1 MSSRSQNLRLQSAL
15 LLPTLIPVV
24 VFSVLPIGYGIFL
37 AFTNAQAGNN
47 LQFEITGIEN
57 FQRLLGDTPFL
68 ESIQVGLLW
77 AIGVTGIGLILSMGF
92 ALLLNGDFPG
102 RTIFRSLAII
112 PWAVPPVV
120 IALMWLLVYEPTSG
134 LLNSVLRSTGTID
147 KNISWLIQPG
157 FALPA
162 AVIVGVWAALPQTTL
177 VILAALQSVPKEL
190 EEAASMDRAS
200 VFAKFRVVT
209 WPSIRRIVYAIATL
223 DFISAFNNFSLVFIL
238 TDGAPGGAI
247 RLPAIFAYQ
256 QAFQYGDYG
265 YSAAVGVAMILVLS
279 VSIILA
285 FRVVVQGGGK
295 SND

>member
-1 MSSRSQNLRLQSAL
+1 MTRRAGTVGMQSAL
-15 LLPTLIPVV
+15 LIPTLVPVV
-24 VFSVLPIGYGIFL
+24 VFSILPIGYGIFL
-37 AFTNAQAGNN
+37 AFTNARAGNN
-47 LQFEITGIEN
+47 LQFEVTGLEN
-57 FQRLLGDTPFL
+57 FARLLTDEPFL
-68 ESIQVGLLW
+68 GSLQVGLIW
-77 AIGVTGIGLILSMGF
+77 ATGVTLIGLLLSLGF
-92 ALLLNGDFPG
+92 AILLNGDFPG

-120 IALMWLLVYEPTSG
+120 IALIWLLVYEPTSG
-134 LLNSVLRSTGTID
+134 LLNSVLKSSGVIE

-162 AVIVGVWAALPQTTL
+162 AVLVGVWAALPQTTL

-200 VFAKFRVVT
+200 VFGVFRVAT
-209 WPSIRRIVYAIATL
+209 WPSIRRIVLAIVAL

-238 TDGAPGGAI
+238 TDGAPGGAV

-265 YSAAVGVAMILVLS
+265 YAAAVGVAMILILS
-279 VSIILA
+279 VTIVLA
-285 FRVVVQGGGK
+285 FRVVSQGAGK
-295 SND
+295 SNV

>member
-1 MSSRSQNLRLQSAL
+1 MTRRAGVVGMQSAL
-15 LLPTLIPVV
+15 LVPTLVPVV
-24 VFSVLPIGYGIFL
+24 IFSILPIGYGIFL
-37 AFTNAQAGNN
+37 AFTNARAGNN
-47 LQFEITGIEN
+47 LQFEVSGVEN
-57 FQRLLGDTPFL
+57 FARLLTDQPFL
-68 ESIQVGLLW
+68 ESLQVGLIW
-77 AIGVTGIGLILSMGF
+77 ATGVTVIGLLLSLGF

-134 LLNSVLRSTGTID
+134 LLNSVLKSSGVIE

-162 AVIVGVWAALPQTTL
+162 AVVVGVWAALPQTTL

-200 VFAKFRVVT
+200 VFGVFRVAT
-209 WPSIRRIVYAIATL
+209 WPSIRRIVLAIVTL

-238 TDGAPGGAI
+238 TDGAPGGAV

-265 YSAAVGVAMILVLS
+265 YAAAVGVAMILILS
-279 VSIILA
+279 VTIVLA
-285 FRVVVQGGGK
+285 FRVVSQGEGK
-295 SND
+295 SNV

>member
-24 VFSVLPIGYGIFL
+24 VFSILPIGYGIFL
-37 AFTNAQAGNN
+37 AFTNARAGNN

-102 RTIFRSLAII
+102 RSIFRSLAII

-265 YSAAVGVAMILVLS
+265 YSAAVGLAMILVLS

>member
-1 MSSRSQNLRLQSAL
+1 MGTQSVL
-15 LLPTLIPVV
+15 LIPTLVPVV
-24 VFSVLPIGYGIFL
+24 IFSILPIGYGIFL
-37 AFTNAQAGNN
+37 AFTNARAGNN
-47 LQFEITGIEN
+47 LQFEVTGFEN
-57 FQRLLGDTPFL
+57 FARLLADGPFL
-68 ESIQVGLLW
+68 ESIQVGLIW
-77 AIGVTGIGLILSMGF
+77 ATGVTVIGLLLSLGF

-102 RTIFRSLAII
+102 RTMFRSLAIV

-120 IALMWLLVYEPTSG
+120 IALMWLLVYDPTSG
-134 LLNSVLRSTGTID
+134 LLNSVLTSSGVIE

-162 AVIVGVWAALPQTTL
+162 AVVVGVWAALPQTTL

-200 VFAKFRVVT
+200 VFGVFRVAT
-209 WPSIRRIVYAIATL
+209 WPSIRRIVLAIVTL

-238 TDGAPGGAI
+238 TDGAPGGAV

-265 YSAAVGVAMILVLS
+265 YAAAVGVAMILILS
-279 VSIILA
+279 VTIVLA
-285 FRVVVQGGGK
+285 FRVVSQGEGK
-295 SND
+295 ANV

>member
-1 MSSRSQNLRLQSAL
+1 MTRRSGGMGTQSVL
-15 LLPTLIPVV
+15 LIPTLVPVV
-24 VFSVLPIGYGIFL
+24 IFSILPIGYGIFL
-37 AFTNAQAGNN
+37 AFTNARAGNN
-47 LQFEITGIEN
+47 LQFEVTGFEN
-57 FQRLLGDTPFL
+57 FARLLADGPFL
-68 ESIQVGLLW
+68 ESIQVGLIW
-77 AIGVTGIGLILSMGF
+77 ATGVTVIGLLLSLGF

-102 RTIFRSLAII
+102 RTMFRSLAIV

-120 IALMWLLVYEPTSG
+120 IALMWLLVYDPTSG
-134 LLNSVLRSTGTID
+134 LLNSVLTSSGVIE

-162 AVIVGVWAALPQTTL
+162 AVVVGVWAALPQTTL

-200 VFAKFRVVT
+200 VFGVFRVAT
-209 WPSIRRIVYAIATL
+209 WPSIRRIVLAIVTL

-238 TDGAPGGAI
+238 TDGAPGGAV

-265 YSAAVGVAMILVLS
+265 YAAAVGVAMILILS
-279 VSIILA
+279 VTIVLA
-285 FRVVVQGGGK
+285 FRVVSQGEGK
-295 SND
+295 ANV

>member
-1 MSSRSQNLRLQSAL
+1 MTRRAGVVGMQSAL
-15 LLPTLIPVV
+15 LIPTLVPVV
-24 VFSVLPIGYGIFL
+24 IFSVLPIGYGIFL
-37 AFTNAQAGNN
+37 AFTNARAGNN
-47 LQFEITGIEN
+47 LQFEVTGVEN
-57 FQRLLGDTPFL
+57 FARLLTDQPFL
-68 ESIQVGLLW
+68 ESLQVGLIW
-77 AIGVTGIGLILSMGF
+77 ATGVTVIGLLLSLGF

-134 LLNSVLRSTGTID
+134 LLNSVLKSSGVIE

-162 AVIVGVWAALPQTTL
+162 AVVVGVWAALPQTTL

-200 VFAKFRVVT
+200 VFGVFRVAT
-209 WPSIRRIVYAIATL
+209 WPSIRRIVLAIVTL

-238 TDGAPGGAI
+238 TDGAPGGAV

-265 YSAAVGVAMILVLS
+265 YAAAVGVAMILILS
-279 VSIILA
+279 VTIVLA
-285 FRVVVQGGGK
+285 FRVVSQGEGK
-295 SND
+295 ANV

>member
-1 MSSRSQNLRLQSAL
+1 MTRRAGVAGMQSAL
-15 LLPTLIPVV
+15 LIPTLVPVV
-24 VFSVLPIGYGIFL
+24 IFSILPIGYGIFL
-37 AFTNAQAGNN
+37 AFTNARAGNN
-47 LQFEITGIEN
+47 LQFEVTGVEN
-57 FQRLLGDTPFL
+57 FARLLTDQPFL
-68 ESIQVGLLW
+68 ESLQVGLIW
-77 AIGVTGIGLILSMGF
+77 ATGVTVIGLLLSLGF

-134 LLNSVLRSTGTID
+134 LLNSVLKSSGVIE

-162 AVIVGVWAALPQTTL
+162 AVVVGVWAALPQTTL

-200 VFAKFRVVT
+200 VFGVFRVAT
-209 WPSIRRIVYAIATL
+209 WPSIRRIVLAIVTL

-238 TDGAPGGAI
+238 TDGAPGGAV

-265 YSAAVGVAMILVLS
+265 YAAAVGVAMILILS
-279 VSIILA
+279 VTIVLA
-285 FRVVVQGGGK
+285 FRVVSQGEGK
-295 SND
+295 SNV

>member
-1 MSSRSQNLRLQSAL
+1 MTRRAGVVGMQTAL
-15 LLPTLIPVV
+15 LIPTLVPVV
-24 VFSVLPIGYGIFL
+24 IFSILPIGYGIFL
-37 AFTNAQAGNN
+37 AFTNARAGNN
-47 LQFEITGIEN
+47 LQFEVTGVEN
-57 FQRLLGDTPFL
+57 FARLLTDQPFL
-68 ESIQVGLLW
+68 ESLQVGLIW
-77 AIGVTGIGLILSMGF
+77 ATGVTVIGLLLSLGF

-134 LLNSVLRSTGTID
+134 LLNSVLKSSGVIE

-162 AVIVGVWAALPQTTL
+162 AVVVGVWAALPQTTL

-200 VFAKFRVVT
+200 VFGVFRVAT
-209 WPSIRRIVYAIATL
+209 WPSIRRIVLAIVTL

-238 TDGAPGGAI
+238 TDGAPGGAV

-265 YSAAVGVAMILVLS
+265 YAAAVGVAMILILS
-279 VSIILA
+279 VTIVLA
-285 FRVVVQGGGK
+285 FRVVSQGEGK
-295 SND
+295 SNV

>member
-1 MSSRSQNLRLQSAL
+1 MTRRAGVAGMQSAL
-15 LLPTLIPVV
+15 LIPTLVPVV
-24 VFSVLPIGYGIFL
+24 IFSILPIGYGIFL
-37 AFTNAQAGNN
+37 AFTNARAGNN
-47 LQFEITGIEN
+47 LQFEVTGVEN
-57 FQRLLGDTPFL
+57 FARLLTDQPFL
-68 ESIQVGLLW
+68 ESLQVGLIW
-77 AIGVTGIGLILSMGF
+77 ATGVTVIGLLLSLGF

-134 LLNSVLRSTGTID
+134 LLNSVLKSSGVIE

-162 AVIVGVWAALPQTTL
+162 AVVVGVWAALPQTTL

-200 VFAKFRVVT
+200 MFGVFRVAT
-209 WPSIRRIVYAIATL
+209 WPSIRRIVLAIVTL

-238 TDGAPGGAI
+238 TDGAPGGAV

-265 YSAAVGVAMILVLS
+265 YAAAVGVAMILILS
-279 VSIILA
+279 VTIVLA
-285 FRVVVQGGGK
+285 FRVVSQGEGK
-295 SND
+295 SNV

>member
-37 AFTNAQAGNN
+37 AFTNARAGNN

-102 RTIFRSLAII
+102 RSIFRSLAII

>member
-15 LLPTLIPVV
+15 LLPTLIPVA

-37 AFTNAQAGNN
+37 AFTNARAGNN

-68 ESIQVGLLW
+68 ESIQVGLFW

-102 RTIFRSLAII
+102 RSIFRSLAII

-134 LLNSVLRSTGTID
+134 LLNSVLKSTGTID

>member
-1 MSSRSQNLRLQSAL
+1 MTRRAGVAGMQSAL
-15 LLPTLIPVV
+15 LIPTLVPVV
-24 VFSVLPIGYGIFL
+24 IFSILPIGYGIFL
-37 AFTNAQAGNN
+37 AFTNARAGNN
-47 LQFEITGIEN
+47 LQFEVTGVEN
-57 FQRLLGDTPFL
+57 FARLLTDQPFL
-68 ESIQVGLLW
+68 ESLQVGLIW
-77 AIGVTGIGLILSMGF
+77 ATGVTVIGLLLSLGF

-134 LLNSVLRSTGTID
+134 LLNSVLKSSGVIE

-162 AVIVGVWAALPQTTL
+162 AVVVGVWAALPQTTL

-200 VFAKFRVVT
+200 MFGVFRVAT
-209 WPSIRRIVYAIATL
+209 WPSIRRIVLAIVTL

-238 TDGAPGGAI
+238 TDGAPGGAV

-265 YSAAVGVAMILVLS
+265 YSAAVGVAMILILS
-279 VSIILA
+279 VTIVLA
-285 FRVVVQGGGK
+285 FRVVSQGEGK
-295 SND
+295 SNV

>member
-1 MSSRSQNLRLQSAL
+1 MTRRSGGMGTQSVL
-15 LLPTLIPVV
+15 LVPTLVPVV
-24 VFSVLPIGYGIFL
+24 IFSILPIGYGIFL
-37 AFTNAQAGNN
+37 AFTNARAGNN
-47 LQFEITGIEN
+47 LQFEVTGFEN
-57 FQRLLGDTPFL
+57 FARLLADGPFL
-68 ESIQVGLLW
+68 ESIQVGLIW
-77 AIGVTGIGLILSMGF
+77 ATGVTVIGLLLSLGF

-102 RTIFRSLAII
+102 RTMFRSLAIV

-120 IALMWLLVYEPTSG
+120 IALMWLLVYDPTSG
-134 LLNSVLRSTGTID
+134 LLNSVLTSSGVIE

-162 AVIVGVWAALPQTTL
+162 AVVVGVWAALPQTTL

-200 VFAKFRVVT
+200 VFGVFRVAT
-209 WPSIRRIVYAIATL
+209 WPSIRRIVLAIVTL

-238 TDGAPGGAI
+238 TDGAPGGAV

-265 YSAAVGVAMILVLS
+265 YAAAVGVAMILILS
-279 VSIILA
+279 VTIVLA
-285 FRVVVQGGGK
+285 FRVVSQGEGK
-295 SND
+295 ANV

>member
-37 AFTNAQAGNN
+37 AFTNARAGNN

-102 RTIFRSLAII
+102 RSIFRSLAII

-134 LLNSVLRSTGTID
+134 LLNSVLKSTGTID

>member
-1 MSSRSQNLRLQSAL
+1 MTRRAGVVGMQSAL
-15 LLPTLIPVV
+15 LIPTLVPVV
-24 VFSVLPIGYGIFL
+24 IFSILPIGYGIFL
-37 AFTNAQAGNN
+37 AFTNARAGNN
-47 LQFEITGIEN
+47 LQFEVTGVEN
-57 FQRLLGDTPFL
+57 FARLLTDQPFL
-68 ESIQVGLLW
+68 ESLQVGLIW
-77 AIGVTGIGLILSMGF
+77 ATGVTVIGLLLSLGF

-134 LLNSVLRSTGTID
+134 LLNSVLKSSGVIE

-162 AVIVGVWAALPQTTL
+162 AVVVGVWAALPQTTL

-200 VFAKFRVVT
+200 VFGVFRVAT
-209 WPSIRRIVYAIATL
+209 WPSIRRIVLAIVTL

-238 TDGAPGGAI
+238 TDGAPGGAV

-265 YSAAVGVAMILVLS
+265 YAAAVGVAMILILS
-279 VSIILA
+279 VTIVLA
-285 FRVVVQGGGK
+285 FRVVSQGEGK
-295 SND
+295 SNV

>member
-1 MSSRSQNLRLQSAL
+1 MTRRAGVVGMQSAL
-15 LLPTLIPVV
+15 LIPTLVPVV
-24 VFSVLPIGYGIFL
+24 IFSVLPIGYGIFL
-37 AFTNAQAGNN
+37 AFTNARAGNN
-47 LQFEITGIEN
+47 LQFEVTGVEN
-57 FQRLLGDTPFL
+57 FARLLTDQPFL
-68 ESIQVGLLW
+68 ESLQVGLIW
-77 AIGVTGIGLILSMGF
+77 ATGVTVIGLLLSLGF

-134 LLNSVLRSTGTID
+134 LLNSVLKSSGVIE

-162 AVIVGVWAALPQTTL
+162 AVVVGVWAALPQTTL

-200 VFAKFRVVT
+200 VFGVFRVAT
-209 WPSIRRIVYAIATL
+209 WPSIRRIVLAIVTL

-238 TDGAPGGAI
+238 TDGAPGGAV

-265 YSAAVGVAMILVLS
+265 YAAAVGVAMILILS
-279 VSIILA
+279 VTIVLA
-285 FRVVVQGGGK
+285 FRVVSQGEGK
-295 SND
+295 SNV

>member
-1 MSSRSQNLRLQSAL
+1 MQSAL
-15 LLPTLIPVV
+15 LIPTLVPVV
-24 VFSVLPIGYGIFL
+24 IFSILPIGYGIFL
-37 AFTNAQAGNN
+37 AFTNARAGNN
-47 LQFEITGIEN
+47 LQFEVTGVEN
-57 FQRLLGDTPFL
+57 FARLLTDQPFL
-68 ESIQVGLLW
+68 ESLQVGLIW
-77 AIGVTGIGLILSMGF
+77 ATGVTVIGLLLSLGF

-134 LLNSVLRSTGTID
+134 LLNSVLKSSGVIE

-162 AVIVGVWAALPQTTL
+162 AVVVGVWAALPQTTL

-200 VFAKFRVVT
+200 MFGVFRVAT
-209 WPSIRRIVYAIATL
+209 WPSIRRIVLAIVTL

-238 TDGAPGGAI
+238 TDGAPGGAV

-265 YSAAVGVAMILVLS
+265 YAAAVGVAMILILS
-279 VSIILA
+279 VTIVLA
-285 FRVVVQGGGK
+285 FRVVSQGEGK
-295 SND
+295 SNV